1 MGKFNIGSFAASL
14 NETVSKLDTSAE
26 PQLQYIDIEQLDA
39 HEANFYEVSNLDTLA
54 DSIAMDGLQ
63 QPLVVTAGK
72 DGRYTVISGHR
83 RRAAIRKL
91 VEEDG
96 REDLRRVPCLVKTY
110 QSPALAELQLIM
122 ANSTARVLSSAEV
135 MHQAKRMEDLLY
147 QLKEEGYSFPG
158 RMRDQV
164 AEACQV
170 SASKLA
176 RLKVIRDKLI
186 EPWMDRFEAGEVSEA
201 VAYTIAQMGQ
211 DYQIS
216 LDKIFSEPRCYGLT
230 KNTVEG
236 YRLRLDEIA
245 AIECAHGS
253 ACTNRER
260 MIEHTAKQAPPYFGH
275 CKTCCASCNSRSTC
289 EHVCPM
295 VQEQVAQE
303 AQARQLELEEERA
316 KREEREA
323 KAVEDDESAE
333 AQSSHAADAAE
344 WEEEELS
351 FYATNRHR
359 WKRLGQEMERVGV
372 SRDELASMIM
382 TTDTDTLG
390 QLLDG
395 TFPYG
400 KHVWDFTDEMAYAYG
415 VYDDLAEHGVSID
428 YVLTGKKPEESAQQA
443 PEWLPLQWI
452 PGKERPTRLLNAAC
466 VFGCSERTAIKDVAT
481 WDGVQWIDCMGE
493 PWALPCLRW
502 FPIPDDEGENNE
514 E

>member
-1 MGKFNIGSFAASL
+1 MAKQKLDVGGFVASL
-14 NETVSKLDTSAE
+14 NQALTTSSTVQ
-26 PQLQYIDIEQLDA
+26 PQLQYIDIDQLDA
-39 HEANFYEVSNLDTLA
+39 NEANFYNVSNLDTLA
-54 DSIAMDGLQ
+54 DSISMDGLQ
-63 QPLVVTAGK
+63 QPLVVTAGEG
-72 DGRYTVISGHR
+72 GRYTVLSGHR

-110 QSPALAELQLIM
+110 QSQALAELQLIM
-122 ANSTARVLSSAEV
+122 ANSTARVLTPAEV

-158 RMRDQV
+158 RMRAQV

-170 SASKLA
+170 SESKLA

-186 EPWMDRFEAGEVSEA
+186 DPWMAKFEAGEVSED

-260 MIEHTAKQAPPYFGH
+260 MIEHTAKQASPYFGA
-275 CKTCCASCNSRSTC
+275 CKTCCASCVARSTC

-303 AQARQLELEEERA
+303 AKARQMELEEAKAKGEEEAA
-316 KREEREA
+316 KRAA
-323 KAVEDDESAE
+323 KMV
-333 AQSSHAADAAE
+333 ADAE
-344 WEEEELS
+344 R
-351 FYATNRHR
+351 NRKR
-359 WKRLGQEMERVGV
+359 WKRLGQELERVGI
-372 SRDELASMIM
+372 SLDELASIIM
-382 TTDTDTLG
+382 TFDTESLG

-395 TFPYG
+395 TLPDDR
-400 KHVWDFTDEMAYAYG
+400 HVWDFDDEMASYG
-415 VYDDLAEHGVSID
+415 VFSALVEKGVSID
-428 YVLTGKKPEESAQQA
+428 YVLTGKRSEVEQDSQWQLGKPRENGYYWVIFGSKNRQGSLLYWKDG
-443 PEWLPLQWI
+443 EWELSYASMEVSISPVAWMPAKSLPDWI
-452 PGKERPTRLLNAAC
+452 TWEREK
-466 VFGCSERTAIKDVAT
+466 V
-481 WDGVQWIDCMGE
+481 
-493 PWALPCLRW
+493 
-502 FPIPDDEGENNE
+502 
-514 E
+514 

>member
-14 NETVSKLDTSAE
+14 NETVSKLDTNTE
-26 PQLQYIDIEQLDA
+26 PQLQYIDIDQLDA
-39 HEANFYEVSNLDTLA
+39 NEANFYDVSNLDTLA
-54 DSIAMDGLQ
+54 DSISMDGLQ
-63 QPLVVTAGK
+63 QPLVVTPGQ

-83 RRAAIRKL
+83 RRAAICKL

-110 QSPALAELQLIM
+110 QSQALAELQLIM
-122 ANSTARVLSSAEV
+122 ANSTARVLTSAEV
-135 MHQAKRMEDLLY
+135 MHQAQRMETLLY

-158 RMRDQV
+158 RMRAQV

-170 SASKLA
+170 SESKLA

-186 EPWMDRFEAGEVSEA
+186 DPWMAKFEAGEVSED

-230 KNTVEG
+230 KYTVEG

-260 MIEHTAKQAPPYFGH
+260 MIEHTGKSASPYWGT
-275 CKTCCASCNSRSTC
+275 CKTCCASCVSRSTC

-295 VQEQVAQE
+295 VEEQVAQE
-303 AQARQLELEEERA
+303 AQARQMELEEERT

-323 KAVEDDESAE
+323 HLAAEEVAE
-333 AQSSHAADAAE
+333 AE
-344 WEEEELS
+344 R
-351 FYATNRHR
+351 NRKR
-359 WKRLGQEMERVGV
+359 WKRLGQELERVGI
-372 SRDELASMIM
+372 SLDELASIIM
-382 TTDTDTLG
+382 TSDTESLG

-395 TFPYG
+395 TLPDDR
-400 KHVWDFTDEMAYAYG
+400 HVWDFDDEMASYG
-415 VYDDLAEHGVSID
+415 VFSELAEKGVSID
-428 YVLTGKKPEESAQQA
+428 YVLTGKRSEVEQDSQWQTGKPTTNGYYWAIYTGLASG
-443 PEWLPLQWI
+443 
-452 PGKERPTRLLNAAC
+452 GKLVWWQDDHWEPA
-466 VFGCSERTAIKDVAT
+466 DVAMEINFRPMA
-481 WDGVQWIDCMGE
+481 WMPANGLPSWCMWE
-493 PWALPCLRW
+493 RK
-502 FPIPDDEGENNE
+502 EV
-514 E
+514 

>member
-14 NETVSKLDTSAE
+14 NETVSKLDTPA
-26 PQLQYIDIEQLDA
+26 PQLQYIDIDQLDA
-39 HEANFYEVSNLDTLA
+39 NEANFYAVDVSKLDTLA

-63 QPLVVTAGK
+63 QPLVVTPGQ

-110 QSPALAELQLIM
+110 QSQALAELQLIM
-122 ANSTARVLSSAEV
+122 ANSTARVLTSAEV

-186 EPWMDRFEAGEVSEA
+186 DPWMAKFEAGEVSED

-260 MIEHTAKQAPPYFGH
+260 MIEHTAKQASPYWGE

-303 AQARQLELEEERA
+303 AKARQLEMEETKAKMEEQTAVRA
-316 KREEREA
+316 AKEAEE
-323 KAVEDDESAE
+323 AE
-333 AQSSHAADAAE
+333 
-344 WEEEELS
+344 
-351 FYATNRHR
+351 TNRKR
-359 WKRLGQEMERVGV
+359 WERLGQELERLGISYNEAVKMWVGGPDEVQTEAFSALLDGELPEYNDYFDLDLAFEVCDRFVVSDLVDVGV
-372 SRDELASMIM
+372 SL
-382 TTDTDTLG
+382 
-390 QLLDG
+390 
-395 TFPYG
+395 
-400 KHVWDFTDEMAYAYG
+400 
-415 VYDDLAEHGVSID
+415 D
-428 YVLTGKKPEESAQQA
+428 YVLTGKRSEVEQDSQWQTGKPTTNGYYWAIYTGKISGGKLVWWQDDHWELADA
-443 PEWLPLQWI
+443 AMKINFHPMAWMPANGLPNWCKWER
-452 PGKERPTRLLNAAC
+452 KE
-466 VFGCSERTAIKDVAT
+466 V
-481 WDGVQWIDCMGE
+481 
-493 PWALPCLRW
+493 
-502 FPIPDDEGENNE
+502 
-514 E
+514 

>member
-14 NETVSKLDTSAE
+14 NETVSKLDTSTE
-26 PQLQYIDIEQLDA
+26 PQLQYIDIDQLDA
-39 HEANFYEVSNLDTLA
+39 HNANFYDVSNLDTLA

-63 QPLVVTAGK
+63 QPLVVTPGQ

-83 RRAAIRKL
+83 RRAAICKL

-158 RMRDQV
+158 RMRAQV

-170 SASKLA
+170 SESKLA

-186 EPWMDRFEAGEVSEA
+186 GPWMAKFEAGEISED
-201 VAYTIAQMGQ
+201 VAYTIAKQRE
-211 DYQIS
+211 DYQEG
-216 LDKIFSEPRCYGLT
+216 LDTIFAHSKYSPSKESV
-230 KNTVEG
+230 NA
-236 YRLRLDEIA
+236 RLDQLEKISS
-245 AIECAHGS
+245 IECAGGA

-260 MIEHTAKQAPPYFGH
+260 MIERTAKSSSAYWAT
-275 CKTCCASCNSRSTC
+275 CKGCCASCVHRSTC
-289 EHVCPM
+289 ECCCPL
-295 VQEQVAQE
+295 VGEQVAQE
-303 AQARQLELEEERA
+303 AKARQLELEEARD
-316 KREEREA
+316 KREEDAKRAAKEA
-323 KAVEDDESAE
+323 EEAE
-333 AQSSHAADAAE
+333 VNRQR
-344 WEEEELS
+344 WE
-351 FYATNRHR
+351 
-359 WKRLGQEMERVGV
+359 RLGQEFYRLGIAYNEAIKMWGEDH
-372 SRDELASMIM
+372 DEDRWAAFSALLNGELPE
-382 TTDTDTLG
+382 DDDYFDLDLG
-390 QLLDG
+390 YEICDS
-395 TFPYG
+395 F
-400 KHVWDFTDEMAYAYG
+400 VA
-415 VYDDLAEHGVSID
+415 VDLAEAGVSLD
-428 YVLTGKKPEESAQQA
+428 YVLTGKPEESAQPA

-452 PGKERPTRLLNAAC
+452 PGKEQPTRLLDAAC

-481 WDGVQWIDCMGE
+481 WDGVQWIDGMGE

>member
-1 MGKFNIGSFAASL
+1 MAKQKLDVGGFVASL
-14 NETVSKLDTSAE
+14 NQTLTTSSTVQ
-26 PQLQYIDIEQLDA
+26 PQLQEIDIDQLDA
-39 HEANFYEVSNLDTLA
+39 NEANFYAVDVSKLDTLA

-63 QPLVVTAGK
+63 QPLVVTPGQ

-83 RRAAIRKL
+83 RRAAICKL

-122 ANSTARVLSSAEV
+122 ANSTARVLTSAEV

-158 RMRDQV
+158 RMRAQV

-170 SASKLA
+170 SESKLA

-186 EPWMDRFEAGEVSEA
+186 DPWMEKFEAGEISED
-201 VAYTIAQMGQ
+201 VAYTIAKQRE
-211 DYQIS
+211 DYQEG
-216 LDKIFSEPRCYGLT
+216 LYTIFAHSKYSPSKESV
-230 KNTVEG
+230 NA
-236 YRLRLDEIA
+236 RLDQLEKISS
-245 AIECAHGS
+245 IECAGGA

-260 MIEHTAKQAPPYFGH
+260 MIERTAKSSSAYWAT
-275 CKTCCASCNSRSTC
+275 CKGCCASCVNRSTC
-289 EHVCPM
+289 EQVCPM

-303 AQARQLELEEERA
+303 AQARQMELEEERT

-323 KAVEDDESAE
+323 HLAAEEVAE
-333 AQSSHAADAAE
+333 AE
-344 WEEEELS
+344 R
-351 FYATNRHR
+351 NRKR
-359 WKRLGQEMERVGV
+359 WKRLGQELERVGI
-372 SRDELASMIM
+372 SLDELASIIM
-382 TTDTDTLG
+382 TSDTESLG

-395 TFPYG
+395 TLPDDR
-400 KHVWDFTDEMAYAYG
+400 HVWDFDDEMASYG
-415 VYDDLAEHGVSID
+415 VFSELAEKGVSID
-428 YVLTGKKPEESAQQA
+428 YVLTGKKPEESAQPA

-452 PGKERPTRLLNAAC
+452 PGKERPTRLLDAAC

-481 WDGVQWIDCMGE
+481 WDGVQWIDGMGE
-493 PWALPCLRW
+493 PWDLPCLRW
-502 FPIPDDEGENNE
+502 FPIPDDEGESNE

>member
-1 MGKFNIGSFAASL
+1 MAKFDIGSFAASL
-14 NETVSKLDTSAE
+14 NETVSKLDTNEE
-26 PQLQYIDIEQLDA
+26 PQLRYVDIDLLDA
-39 HEANFYEVSNLDTLA
+39 NEANFYDVSKLDTLA

-63 QPLVVTAGK
+63 QPLVVTPGQ

-83 RRAAIRKL
+83 RRAALRKL

-96 REDLRRVPCLVKTY
+96 REDLRRVPCLVKSY
-110 QSPALAELQLIM
+110 QSQALAELQLIM
-122 ANSTARVLSSAEV
+122 ANSTARVLTSAEV
-135 MHQAKRMEDLLY
+135 MHQAQRMEELLY

-158 RMRDQV
+158 RMRAQV

-170 SASKLA
+170 SESKLA

-186 EPWMDRFEAGEVSEA
+186 DPWMAKFEAGEVSED

-216 LDKIFSEPRCYGLT
+216 LDKIFSEPRCYGPT

-253 ACTNRER
+253 VCTNRER
-260 MIEHTAKQAPPYFGH
+260 MIEHTAKQASPYWGQ
-275 CKTCCASCNSRSTC
+275 CKTCCASCNSRSVC

-295 VQEQVAQE
+295 VEEQVAQE
-303 AQARQLELEEERA
+303 AKARQLKLE
-316 KREEREA
+316 EA
-323 KAVEDDESAE
+323 KAKRKDEDARRAAEQDAE
-333 AQSSHAADAAE
+333 AE
-344 WEEEELS
+344 C
-351 FYATNRHR
+351 NRKR
-359 WKRLGQEMERVGV
+359 WRRLGQELERVGI
-372 SRDELASMIM
+372 SLDEFASIIM
-382 TTDTDTLG
+382 TSDTESLG

-395 TFPYG
+395 TLPDDR
-400 KHVWDFTDEMAYAYG
+400 HVWNFDDEMASYG
-415 VYDDLAEHGVSID
+415 LFSELAENGVSID
-428 YVLTGKKPEESAQQA
+428 YVMTGKKLEESAQPA

-452 PGKERPTRLLNAAC
+452 PGKERPTRLLDAAC

-481 WDGVQWIDCMGE
+481 WDGVQWIDGMGE

-502 FPIPDDEGENNE
+502 FPIPDDEEENNE